1 MLARTGEQIAPC
13 GAPSSGHVQRAVL
26 QVARL
31 QPLLDLPSGW
41 KMLQLTEKVAMVD
54 VVICSTDVGIQHPL
68 VGQTCPQ
75 EAKQVLDGI
84 VGAPPWSEPIA
95 ARFEP
100 RLPAGFQGCL
110 DHMLADPI
118 GDGGDA

>member
-41 KMLQLTEKVAMVD
+41 KMLQITEKEAVID
-54 VVICSTDVGIQHPL
+54 VVICPTNVGIQHPL
-68 VGQTCPQ
+68 VGQGCPQ
-75 EAKQVLDGI
+75 EVEQVLDGI
-84 VGAPPWSEPIA
+84 VGAPPWSEPVA
-95 ARFEP
+95 ARLEP
-100 RLPAGFQGCL
+100 GFPAWFQGRL
-110 DHMLADPI
+110 DHMLTDPI
-118 GDGGDA
+118 GDGRDA